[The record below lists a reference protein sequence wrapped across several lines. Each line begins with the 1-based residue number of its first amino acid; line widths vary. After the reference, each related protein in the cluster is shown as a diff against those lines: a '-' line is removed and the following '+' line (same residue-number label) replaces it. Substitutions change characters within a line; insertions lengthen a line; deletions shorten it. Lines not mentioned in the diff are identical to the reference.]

1 MNRREKK
8 SKGEN
13 ERYKPLKA
21 SFQRI
26 ARSDK
31 KALRSP
37 QRKEIKGNNRV
48 EKIKDLV
55 KKMRD
60 TMGSL
65 HAKMGSIKTETVW
78 T

>member
-1 MNRREKK
+1 MNRREEK
-8 SKGEN
+8 SEGEK
-13 ERYKPLKA
+13 ERYKHLNA
-21 SFQRI
+21 SFQRL

-31 KALRSP
+31 KAFQSE
-37 QRKEIKGNNRV
+37 QCKEIKGNNRV

-55 KKMRD
+55 KQMRD
-60 TMGSL
+60 TMESL

>member
-1 MNRREKK
+1 MNRREEK

-31 KALRSP
+31 KAFRSA
-37 QRKEIKGNNRV
+37 QCKELKGNNRV
-48 EKIKDLV
+48 EKTRDLV